1 MKRLIVIEGL
11 DGSGKSTQTEILK
24 SELEEAGTE
33 LRQIKLPDY
42 ENPSSSLVRM
52 YLAGDF
58 GTKPD
63 DVNAYA
69 ASSFYAVDRFANYT
83 VKWKKDYEDGKLIL
97 ADRYTTSNASHQM
110 TKLEKGEWD
119 HYLEWLS
126 DFEYV
131 KMGIPKPSLVV
142 FLDMPVEVS
151 QKLMTGRYSGDET
164 KKDVHEAD
172 VEYLKACR
180 EAGLYVAEKLGW
192 QVVRCYDGDEPR
204 TIDDIAADIRSI
216 VFEKIFSEGKN
227 A

>member
-83 VKWKKDYEDGKLIL
+83 VKWKKDYEGGKLIL

-110 TKLEKGEWD
+110 TKLEKSEWD

-180 EAGLYVAEKLGW
+180 EAGLYAAEKLGW
-192 QVVRCYDGDEPR
+192 QVVKCYDGDEPR
-204 TIDDIAADIRSI
+204 PIDDIAADIRFI
-216 VFEKIFSEGKN
+216 VFEKIFSEDKN

>member
-110 TKLEKGEWD
+110 TKLKKSEWD

-180 EAGLYVAEKLGW
+180 EAGLYAAEKLGW
-192 QVVRCYDGDEPR
+192 QVVKCYDGDEPR
-204 TIDDIAADIRSI
+204 TIDDIAADIRFI
-216 VFEKIFSEGKN
+216 VFEKIFSEDKN

>member
-69 ASSFYAVDRFANYT
+69 ASGFYAVDRFANYT

-110 TKLEKGEWD
+110 TKLEKSEWD

-131 KMGIPKPSLVV
+131 KMGIPQPSLVV

-180 EAGLYVAEKLGW
+180 EAGLYAAEKLGW
-192 QVVRCYDGDEPR
+192 QVVKCYDGDEPR

-216 VFEKIFSEGKN
+216 VFEKIFSEDKN